1 MTLLQDHTKI
11 STNSQEHGPAGLA
24 FKHLPVTN
32 GRLLPTAAENQK
44 AQGSG
49 KRFSQDTQDYPLP
62 LVLLMP
68 TQLSIF

>member
-1 MTLLQDHTKI
+1 MEQ
-11 STNSQEHGPAGLA
+11 GPAGVA
-24 FKHLPVTN
+24 FKHLSVAN

-49 KRFSQDTQDYPLP
+49 KRFSQDTQDCPLP
-62 LVLLMP
+62 LVLLTA